1 VSAGIPDFRS
11 STGLFRSLRKDHKLK
26 CTGKDLFDASVY
38 QDDTSTSSFHDMV
51 RSLSQQTRK
60 ARPTAF
66 HHLLASLAQDGRLLR
81 LYSQNIDSIDTALPP
96 LKTVVPLPTKS
107 PWPKTIQLHGNLNH
121 MVCSKCHTVSELDA
135 DQFNGPM
142 PPACK
147 DCTFNDDAR
156 QRAGKRSHGVGR
168 LRPRLVLYNEHNPD
182 DEAIGSC
189 TASICAFA
197 QMRSSLSVHHC
208 KFPE

>member
-1 VSAGIPDFRS
+1 
-11 STGLFRSLRKDHKLK
+11 
-26 CTGKDLFDASVY
+26 
-38 QDDTSTSSFHDMV
+38 M
-51 RSLSQQTRK
+51 RK

-81 LYSQNIDSIDTALPP
+81 LYSQNIDGIDTALPP

-107 PWPKTIQLHGNLNH
+107 PWPKTIELHGNLDH
-121 MVCSKCHTVSELDA
+121 IVCSKCHTVSELDA

-147 DCTFNDDAR
+147 DWTVNDDAP

-168 LRPRLVLYNEHNPD
+168 LRPRLVLFNEHNPD

-189 TASICAFA
+189 TSLDLRVRPDAVIVVGTSLQVPGVKRIVRAMCAVTKGE
-197 QMRSSLSVHHC
+197 RNGVNIWINTVKRNSLG
-208 KFPE
+208 